1 MKDLSSVSAV
11 KDGLGI
17 GVFDCCRGLYTGGEF
32 TLSTLLLDGN
42 FTVPVCTIAQIQV
55 D

>member
-1 MKDLSSVSAV
+1 MKDFSSVSAV
-11 KDGLGI
+11 KDGQGI
-17 GVFDCCRGLYTGGEF
+17 GVFDCCKGLDTGGEC
-32 TLSTLLLDGN
+32 TLSTLLPDGN